1 MKIRLFILLTKLLKI
16 GCKIFRKNGSV
27 FPGSVLFR
35 HDKNA
40 LNKVIYPKYVI
51 GVTGSS
57 GKGSTVNVIAKI
69 LTSAGYK
76 VTYNASGSNAVR
88 GIYTHIMTNTSVFT
102 KKVKGDVLLLEI
114 DERHMTLAFPKP
126 VFTHLVITNITRD
139 QPSRNYTVDTIYQII
154 ENSTNRT
161 MKLIINIDDPIVT
174 KYMINHP
181 DHNTTYGISKTNY
194 SLNENNSLSLDHS
207 YCYVCSNKL
216 NYDYYHYGHL
226 GGYHCKNGCFK
237 RPKPNYEGTD
247 VDLEKQTMKVNG
259 NEIHIDNN
267 VFFAA
272 YYSLAAYAT
281 CKEIGITD
289 QQILNY
295 FNTHQDKSKRMTSY
309 LEYQGKK
316 INIIE
321 SKNENNLSYLQ
332 SINYLVND
340 KNLKSYII
348 GFEHVS
354 RRHPHNDISW
364 LYDIDFE
371 LLNNEYTDKIFCVGQ
386 FKYDVAVRLKYA
398 DIPKDKI
405 IIVEDINNIF
415 NDLNNAKGSI
425 YTLVCFE
432 MIETLTSLAKGGK
445 K

>member
-1 MKIRLFILLTKLLKI
+1 
-16 GCKIFRKNGSV
+16 
-27 FPGSVLFR
+27 
-35 HDKNA
+35 
-40 LNKVIYPKYVI
+40 
-51 GVTGSS
+51 
-57 GKGSTVNVIAKI
+57 
-69 LTSAGYK
+69 
-76 VTYNASGSNAVR
+76 
-88 GIYTHIMTNTSVFT
+88 
-102 KKVKGDVLLLEI
+102 
-114 DERHMTLAFPKP
+114 
-126 VFTHLVITNITRD
+126 
-139 QPSRNYTVDTIYQII
+139 
-154 ENSTNRT
+154 
-161 MKLIINIDDPIVT
+161 
-174 KYMINHP
+174 
-181 DHNTTYGISKTNY
+181 
-194 SLNENNSLSLDHS
+194 
-207 YCYVCSNKL
+207 
-216 NYDYYHYGHL
+216 
-226 GGYHCKNGCFK
+226 
-237 RPKPNYEGTD
+237 
-247 VDLEKQTMKVNG
+247 MKVNG